1 MLCVVLNPPRP
12 VCRRRRH
19 RRRISFDLP
28 SSTER
33 GGQRSTDGRRR
44 HNMKMG
50 FFFFF
55 FLSQTLSLSLFF
67 LSISSSFLPGRR
79 IKTIFEE
86 IFLLKRFARGVRT
99 SLIKWSASQRR
110 GTFSTLYHWN
120 HWRYQTRDVS
130 VFRAHPPLRYYIAT
144 DDVNLL
150 MPQSATTTTTREKEK
165 RGAWTSITET
175 LMRRRQ
181 RPEAIRDEREYPIE
195 VITIAVETAK
205 TAKMAESMS
214 GQQQQRLGQ
223 QKLRKGAAAM
233 KPNNIKSWY
242 RLALGKR
249 IVRWTSSSLLLFFFK
264 LQPARKRE
272 KEKNNLKVRN

>member
-1 MLCVVLNPPRP
+1 MLCWTPLGPSAAAAATAAASLLTCPLQPREVGRARPMGVVD
-12 VCRRRRH
+12 
-19 RRRISFDLP
+19 ITWKWAFSSSSSFL
-28 SSTER
+28 
-33 GGQRSTDGRRR
+33 
-44 HNMKMG
+44 K
-50 FFFFF
+50 
-55 FLSQTLSLSLFF
+55 LSLSLFF
-67 LSISSSFLPGRR
+67 FSISSSFLPGRR

-165 RGAWTSITET
+165 RGTWTSITET

-249 IVRWTSSSLLLFFFK
+249 IVRWTSSSSLLLFF
-264 LQPARKRE
+264 L
-272 KEKNNLKVRN
+272 NYN